1 MPRRK
6 TILIF
11 QVRLGDKAVMNE
23 DEDCFRIFFLNG
35 RISLSRGYR
44 PLGNLVGNPGV
55 LI

>member
-23 DEDCFRIFFLNG
+23 DCFRIFEKNG

-44 PLGNLVGNPGV
+44 PLGNLAGNQGV